1 MKDYIFYK
9 AEFEFWTCGIIH
21 IPVIILKYTKMYL
34 LSRKQPYNRCTGVNS
49 SVIKKKTIYF
59 TKKKYWLTNCSRRKD
74 MIKIGEYEFCIHVI
88 IIDTMQKW
96 ISIVYMYTTY
106 MYILS
111 IHCSYCKWNIFSW
124 WILKIAYLLVGLG
137 GGKQDS

>member
-49 SVIKKKTIYF
+49 SVIKKKRSILQ
-59 TKKKYWLTNCSRRKD
+59 KKKYWLTNCSRRKD

-96 ISIVYMYTTY
+96 ISIVYMYIT
-106 MYILS
+106 YILS

>member
-1 MKDYIFYK
+1 MHWSKLI
-9 AEFEFWTCGIIH
+9 C
-21 IPVIILKYTKMYL
+21 
-34 LSRKQPYNRCTGVNS
+34 N
-49 SVIKKKTIYF
+49 KKKTIYF
-59 TKKKYWLTNCSRRKD
+59 TKKKKYWLTNCSRRKD

-96 ISIVYMYTTY
+96 ISIVY
-106 MYILS
+106 ILS